1 MKYQK
6 ELQQDPVVC
15 KHFRLLSDNMLEKDL
30 TRIVEPYLYVQVA
43 HVWSMVK
50 LDKVTLEKKLA
61 QMILDKK
68 LSG

>member
-6 ELQQDPVVC
+6 ELQQDPVVS

-30 TRIVEPYLYVQVA
+30 TRIVEPYSYVQVA
-43 HVWSMVK
+43 HVSSLVK
-50 LDKVTLEKKLA
+50 LDKVTVEKKLA

>member
-6 ELQQDPVVC
+6 ELQQDPVVS

-30 TRIVEPYLYVQVA
+30 TRIVEPYSYVQVA
-43 HVWSMVK
+43 HVSSLVK
-50 LDKVTLEKKLA
+50 LDKVTVEKKLA
-61 QMILDKK
+61 QIILDKK

>member
-1 MKYQK
+1 MKHQK
-6 ELQQDPVVC
+6 ELQQDPVVS

-30 TRIVEPYLYVQVA
+30 TRIVEPYSYVQVA
-43 HVWSMVK
+43 HVSSLVK
-50 LDKVTLEKKLA
+50 LDKVTVEKKLA

>member
-1 MKYQK
+1 MKYRK
-6 ELQQDPVVC
+6 ELQQDPVVS

-30 TRIVEPYLYVQVA
+30 TRIVEPYSYVQVA
-43 HVWSMVK
+43 HVSSLVK
-50 LDKVTLEKKLA
+50 LDKVTVEKKLA